1 MARRENKPK
10 VRSLYDIVNE
20 VNNSEEYGY
29 KQLRERLAVER
40 EAEIASAAEEG
51 EPQGFLSSAPS
62 NLEVT
67 ATMQAAP
74 EESWGEGVGRAG
86 YEAIANLFGGTGYG
100 EEDNRPLIQRAG
112 GGIEKLV
119 SAVLPDAI
127 ERGMNLGQA
136 NIAMAM
142 PEGQVMD
149 TTTGRMRSDRVERM
163 GVAAQERE
171 QADNF
176 QASRSTQDAM
186 RAMSEADGVGGWL
199 GAATPAAV
207 GQMLGESVG
216 QQLPQMAITAGSAG
230 LGLPL
235 MAASTYNAEFQGEIE
250 KAAQEDGVDINDAR
264 RFDSWMRNN
273 PDKVKSAE
281 EKGRTR
287 GTIIAGVDLISFGAG
302 SAIAKAVDNTG
313 LKRAAFLAGAN
324 LVADVGGGAGGEAA
338 AQLATDGKIKVG
350 EVLNEG
356 FAGLPL
362 TLTQTP
368 GQIAEGV
375 RRGRDIEQQESS
387 RFNTQLD
394 RAVIEQGN
402 AQLEAARAE
411 EDARIQAEIDRE
423 NQQALVDAQ
432 NRRLEEG
439 ANWVQNAEQQ
449 DMFGADENVVG
460 TFEEQEALR
469 QYEMEQ
475 RALSL
480 QERRRAFEA
489 MERSRAVDEA
499 NYDEIV
505 EGSRQAQFDARDAEQ
520 AQVRQSQEALDPAFN
535 PPQESQMA
543 EQLRLAL
550 ANRGVAPA
558 VAEEVMEE
566 VSAPEVSPPKSKY
579 EVVDFG
585 TTPEGGLTYTRRR
598 TADGELATF
607 VVSGGG
613 GSSAP
618 GSDIGGSQPFV
629 PKSDANR
636 AVVEDLITTHTKLG
650 SLSDET
656 YQEFKGAL
664 ASVVKADKAGEP
676 APKSALAVLEK
687 FKARV
692 EENDAYNPHWQ
703 SMSKEERAD
712 FLGDIHPVLKG
723 MLSKADTLTG
733 ISDGNMLSIR
743 NAYKRVYGDVVPAT
757 EDKAAA
763 PAATAEVAQPQ
774 PSSEE
779 QAAPERNFI
788 GPVRGRRTEAN
799 VGENRTTRVDE
810 RDPLPFPEM
819 ARTDGV
825 VQEPTAVVEDVAP
838 EQMELEGMDVA
849 QPTDT
854 VRGTLDAARKK
865 REEKQK
871 KDKAEALKKAKA
883 KHTSDRNKFLEEL
896 LERNLTPAREEAA
909 LAEWMESNPVPTEAT
924 VTVAPAAKPVAV
936 PDATAVADKA
946 VQSAAKNRVAAWRR
960 GRTVAANRAMA
971 EAKARKL
978 KDDEARK
985 LVTQRVEEYDNRNPN
1000 PESTAPSQAAPT
1012 QQAPATKVEPNDPRV
1027 DEQLA
1032 AIRLFDT
1039 STPEAELR
1047 ADIAAELSAIN
1058 LDQDMNPVP
1067 EDKRATIEDVRA
1079 LLGVP
1084 SSGNARSARRA
1095 IGNGIVQLVTEA
1107 TMGNYRSDI
1116 NQTTQA
1122 WYDGEKM
1129 YVIVDRLNKDNLM
1142 GEIMGA
1148 IAHEG
1153 KHASDASGKGAKGI
1167 GHFIGVEANRRL
1179 RTRIEEAAS
1188 RGDQAAVRAVARATA
1203 AAKKRPGL
1211 PGLYE
1216 VELPAYY
1223 ITEIADRPTTLYR
1236 GLVSSIRVGVNNL
1249 LGRKDVNVDDIAYMA
1264 DRMVENLSYDSY
1276 AIGSIQRLLD
1286 KQGGVTIGSLTEQV
1300 EGLDQGMYG
1309 GRTEAIATTPNGSFN
1324 LVDDV
1329 APEGTDYSEFGQVR
1343 KVTAYEDGKEVGTL
1357 VYANDGTPPT
1367 IEVAE
1372 THRRRG
1378 VGTAMLKMAREQG
1391 GVLGEGSSGIRGRG
1405 SEYRTSDGQ
1414 AFRSNANEN
1423 NAQLDYVTALN
1434 QDMDDLS
1441 MPDRQSAV
1449 LSITRSNPLYRGNR
1463 DNNPT
1468 PRSSDGALGPGYYY
1482 TSDRGAAESYGS
1494 VVTHHDLS
1502 EFRRPLVITM
1512 REVEAAEGNTAAAI
1526 AADKA
1531 FADENFNTR
1540 GGAIRWAR
1548 EEWEQWSG
1556 IGDTDF
1562 PAMLRDAGYDSV
1574 VLVDNGVIVE
1584 MATPRRAS
1592 TYSLDQDAEELGTSR
1607 FSPKPNEVLSR
1618 SAAERVARTTGTFV
1632 RNMLDPNGGL
1642 GSEVNNYLQDSVG
1655 EAAHYA
1661 AEAQKSAWELK
1672 RGIAEHAA
1680 KNKKTVDEVNAEIG
1694 KRMEALATIGSP
1706 VRREAALSNYVQAN
1720 PELAPL
1726 LEGYRTIAAFS
1737 NKVAD
1742 NVMARRPLTEADRK
1756 FAQNLRDSAF
1766 AYTTRIYTSRQGE
1779 AGKSISRKMLRTAA
1793 KAKTKLEQ
1801 GKTLTKQEQE
1811 AFTRYDDAANY
1822 LMERLTIPPIEDL
1835 VGMRQSRINELFDTW
1850 ADQDA
1855 ARFREAAYDDA
1866 IRNGMDE
1873 ESAKIAA
1880 KESMV
1885 EVLDGLRDLSQV
1897 ERILNDKADMVIR
1910 SLLGL
1915 NASSPTASTVG
1926 GLREDR
1932 GILQKREDLAPE
1944 LRRLM
1949 GEVVADPAVMLS
1961 VTMAKQGELIAR
1973 ENFLRKLADTGMVT
1987 SQDLAGTGPFS
1998 EHTVKLRGD
2007 TAGSLKDM
2015 YTTPEVARVVNA
2027 QLEMYSTVTDAA
2039 AISFMQS
2046 DAMAAALA
2054 RRGVNAAA
2062 WLASKAKMSSVVL
2075 SPFAMAM
2082 NAAGSALMLLPNGV
2096 YSPGMMVDAMTAAKD
2111 SVLNTLGEGSNYS
2124 DVLANAVRWNVIDSA
2139 RLQELRRSV
2148 HDSLKDTV
2156 VNPSVQSKAWHKAKL
2171 GFGATTEVF
2180 AMTDSWTK
2188 IAAFIKQQDY
2198 LTKFYQAEGVKK
2210 TADEISSEAAAIV
2223 RNTNFTYSKVP
2234 PVIRNVFERTGLTMF
2249 ATYFWSVP
2257 LAITGN
2263 YQQAFNDVMRASK
2276 ATTAK
2281 GRHEATTMAISRFMG
2296 TNAAVAVV
2304 PILGQMLA
2312 QSLNEMGDE
2321 DEDKIKAMAGMLRDE
2336 QPYADPIYLGKDKEG
2351 KPLFFLFNRLDPY
2364 GPVTDLVRIL
2374 GNKELENDKKYD
2386 AMKSLFMGMW
2396 FKNSAIV
2403 EAGKVL
2409 TSEERGNT
2417 STRLERIP
2425 FIGAATREMQGVVG
2439 YADWARSLTT
2449 LVDRAFV
2456 PAFVNVLDPENPTVS
2471 DDYNSNMAAV
2481 LGMMTYASGG
2491 KAVKADP
2498 ESALRTIGFELKE
2511 AKDSARKRVAQA
2523 ISNGDSPERIA
2534 DMIMTESDDMFYD
2547 FERAQ
2552 RTYEGMVNGLGMSP
2566 RAAAAI
2572 LKSREGAGM
2581 NDVQIGLIRRGLLR
2595 GDKEMALELAGI
2607 LSKKSVEDRVARTR
2621 GYKEDKDQAV
2631 SDAQEALKILRRD
2644 YGLKVGE

>member
-1 MARRENKPK
+1 
-10 VRSLYDIVNE
+10 
-20 VNNSEEYGY
+20 
-29 KQLRERLAVER
+29 
-40 EAEIASAAEEG
+40 
-51 EPQGFLSSAPS
+51 
-62 NLEVT
+62 
-67 ATMQAAP
+67 
-74 EESWGEGVGRAG
+74 
-86 YEAIANLFGGTGYG
+86 
-100 EEDNRPLIQRAG
+100 
-112 GGIEKLV
+112 
-119 SAVLPDAI
+119 
-127 ERGMNLGQA
+127 
-136 NIAMAM
+136 
-142 PEGQVMD
+142 
-149 TTTGRMRSDRVERM
+149 
-163 GVAAQERE
+163 
-171 QADNF
+171 
-176 QASRSTQDAM
+176 
-186 RAMSEADGVGGWL
+186 
-199 GAATPAAV
+199 
-207 GQMLGESVG
+207 
-216 QQLPQMAITAGSAG
+216 
-230 LGLPL
+230 
-235 MAASTYNAEFQGEIE
+235 
-250 KAAQEDGVDINDAR
+250 
-264 RFDSWMRNN
+264 
-273 PDKVKSAE
+273 
-281 EKGRTR
+281 
-287 GTIIAGVDLISFGAG
+287 
-302 SAIAKAVDNTG
+302 
-313 LKRAAFLAGAN
+313 
-324 LVADVGGGAGGEAA
+324 
-338 AQLATDGKIKVG
+338 
-350 EVLNEG
+350 
-356 FAGLPL
+356 
-362 TLTQTP
+362 
-368 GQIAEGV
+368 
-375 RRGRDIEQQESS
+375 
-387 RFNTQLD
+387 
-394 RAVIEQGN
+394 
-402 AQLEAARAE
+402 
-411 EDARIQAEIDRE
+411 
-423 NQQALVDAQ
+423 
-432 NRRLEEG
+432 
-439 ANWVQNAEQQ
+439 
-449 DMFGADENVVG
+449 
-460 TFEEQEALR
+460 
-469 QYEMEQ
+469 
-475 RALSL
+475 
-480 QERRRAFEA
+480 
-489 MERSRAVDEA
+489 
-499 NYDEIV
+499 
-505 EGSRQAQFDARDAEQ
+505 
-520 AQVRQSQEALDPAFN
+520 
-535 PPQESQMA
+535 
-543 EQLRLAL
+543 
-550 ANRGVAPA
+550 
-558 VAEEVMEE
+558 
-566 VSAPEVSPPKSKY
+566 
-579 EVVDFG
+579 
-585 TTPEGGLTYTRRR
+585 
-598 TADGELATF
+598 
-607 VVSGGG
+607 
-613 GSSAP
+613 
-618 GSDIGGSQPFV
+618 
-629 PKSDANR
+629 
-636 AVVEDLITTHTKLG
+636 
-650 SLSDET
+650 
-656 YQEFKGAL
+656 
-664 ASVVKADKAGEP
+664 
-676 APKSALAVLEK
+676 
-687 FKARV
+687 
-692 EENDAYNPHWQ
+692 
-703 SMSKEERAD
+703 
-712 FLGDIHPVLKG
+712 
-723 MLSKADTLTG
+723 
-733 ISDGNMLSIR
+733 
-743 NAYKRVYGDVVPAT
+743 
-757 EDKAAA
+757 
-763 PAATAEVAQPQ
+763 
-774 PSSEE
+774 
-779 QAAPERNFI
+779 
-788 GPVRGRRTEAN
+788 
-799 VGENRTTRVDE
+799 
-810 RDPLPFPEM
+810 
-819 ARTDGV
+819 
-825 VQEPTAVVEDVAP
+825 
-838 EQMELEGMDVA
+838 
-849 QPTDT
+849 
-854 VRGTLDAARKK
+854 
-865 REEKQK
+865 
-871 KDKAEALKKAKA
+871 
-883 KHTSDRNKFLEEL
+883 
-896 LERNLTPAREEAA
+896 
-909 LAEWMESNPVPTEAT
+909 
-924 VTVAPAAKPVAV
+924 
-936 PDATAVADKA
+936 
-946 VQSAAKNRVAAWRR
+946 
-960 GRTVAANRAMA
+960 
-971 EAKARKL
+971 
-978 KDDEARK
+978 
-985 LVTQRVEEYDNRNPN
+985 
-1000 PESTAPSQAAPT
+1000 
-1012 QQAPATKVEPNDPRV
+1012 
-1027 DEQLA
+1027 
-1032 AIRLFDT
+1032 
-1039 STPEAELR
+1039 
-1047 ADIAAELSAIN
+1047 
-1058 LDQDMNPVP
+1058 
-1067 EDKRATIEDVRA
+1067 
-1079 LLGVP
+1079 
-1084 SSGNARSARRA
+1084 
-1095 IGNGIVQLVTEA
+1095 
-1107 TMGNYRSDI
+1107 
-1116 NQTTQA
+1116 
-1122 WYDGEKM
+1122 
-1129 YVIVDRLNKDNLM
+1129 M

-1223 ITEIADRPTTLYR
+1223 ITEVADRPSTLYR

-1264 DRMVENLSYDSY
+1264 DKMVENLSYDSY

-1286 KQGGVTIGSLTEQV
+1286 KQGGVTIGSLSEQV

-1309 GRTEAIATTPNGSFN
+1309 GRVEAIATTPNGSFN

-1329 APEGTDYSEFGQVR
+1329 APEGTDYSEFGQIR

-1391 GVLGEGSSGIRGRG
+1391 GILGEGSSGIRGRG

-1434 QDMDDLS
+1434 QD
-1441 MPDRQSAV
+1441 
-1449 LSITRSNPLYRGNR
+1449 
-1463 DNNPT
+1463 
-1468 PRSSDGALGPGYYY
+1468 
-1482 TSDRGAAESYGS
+1482 
-1494 VVTHHDLS
+1494 
-1502 EFRRPLVITM
+1502 
-1512 REVEAAEGNTAAAI
+1512 
-1526 AADKA
+1526 
-1531 FADENFNTR
+1531 
-1540 GGAIRWAR
+1540 
-1548 EEWEQWSG
+1548 
-1556 IGDTDF
+1556 
-1562 PAMLRDAGYDSV
+1562 
-1574 VLVDNGVIVE
+1574 
-1584 MATPRRAS
+1584 
-1592 TYSLDQDAEELGTSR
+1592 AEELGTSR
-1607 FSPKPNEVLSR
+1607 FSPNPNEALSR
-1618 SAAERVARTTGTFV
+1618 SAVERAARTTGTFV

-1642 GSEVNNYLQDSVG
+1642 GSKVNDYLQDSVG

-1672 RGIAEHAA
+1672 RGIADHAA
-1680 KNKKTVDEVNAEIG
+1680 KNNKTVDEVNAEIG
-1694 KRMEALATIGSP
+1694 KRMEALASITSP
-1706 VRREAALSNYVQAN
+1706 ARREAALSNYVQSN

-1742 NVMARRPLTEADRK
+1742 NIMARRPLTEADRK

-1766 AYTTRIYTSRQGE
+1766 AYTTRIYTSRQGPT
-1779 AGKSISRKMLRTAA
+1779 GRSITRKMLRTAA
-1793 KAKTKLEQ
+1793 KARAKLEK
-1801 GKTLTKQEQE
+1801 GLTLTKQEQE

-1932 GILQKREDLAPE
+1932 GILQKREELSPE

-1949 GEVVADPAVMLS
+1949 GEVVADPSVMLS

-1973 ENFLRKLADTGMVT
+1973 ENFLRKLASTGMVT
-1987 SQDLAGTGPFS
+1987 TQDLAGTGPFS

-2015 YTTPEVARVVNA
+2015 YTTPEVARVINA

-2046 DAMAAALA
+2046 DVMLAVAARKAA
-2054 RRGVNAAA
+2054 GGAA

-2096 YSPGMMVDAMTAAKD
+2096 YSPGMMVDALTAAKD
-2111 SVLNTLGEGSNYS
+2111 SVMNTLGEGSNYS

-2156 VNPSVQSKAWHKAKL
+2156 VNPSVPSKLRHRAKR

-2198 LTKFYQAEGVKK
+2198 LTKFYKAEGIKK
-2210 TADEISSEAAAIV
+2210 TADEISSEAASIV

-2234 PVIRNVFERTGLTMF
+2234 PVIRNVFERAGLTMF

-2257 LAITGN
+2257 LAIAGN
-2263 YQQAFNDVMRASK
+2263 YQQAVSDVVRAYK

-2281 GRHEATTMAISRFMG
+2281 GRQEATTMAISRFMG
-2296 TNAAVAVV
+2296 TNAAVFAVPV
-2304 PILGQMLA
+2304 LGQMLA
-2312 QSLNEMGDE
+2312 QSLNGMGDE

-2351 KPLFFLFNRLDPY
+2351 KPLFFLLNRLDPY
-2364 GPVTDLVRIL
+2364 GPITDLVRIL
-2374 GNKELENDKKYD
+2374 GNKELDNDKKYD

-2396 FKNSAIV
+2396 FKNSAVV

-2425 FIGAATREMQGVVG
+2425 FIGAATREMQGAVG

-2471 DDYNSNMAAV
+2471 DDYNSNLAAV

-2498 ESALRTIGFELKE
+2498 ESALRTIGFELKK

-2534 DMIMTESDDMFYD
+2534 DMIMSESDDMFYE

-2631 SDAQEALKILRRD
+2631 SDAQETLKILRRD

>member
-1 MARRENKPK
+1 MARRDTKPK
-10 VRSLYDIVNE
+10 TRSLYEIVTE
-20 VNNSEEYGY
+20 ANNNEEYGY
-29 KQLRERLAVER
+29 KQLRERLAIER
-40 EAEIASAAEEG
+40 EAEIASAIEEG
-51 EPQGFLSSAPS
+51 EPQGFLSSTPS
-62 NLEVT
+62 NIETT
-67 ATMQAAP
+67 ASMQATP
-74 EESWGEGVGRAG
+74 EMGWMEGVQRAG
-86 YEAIANLFGGTGYG
+86 YEAISGLFGDDGYG
-100 EEDNRPLIQRAG
+100 NTDSRPLIQRAG
-112 GGIEKLV
+112 SGVEKLV
-119 SAVLPDAI
+119 SSVLPDAI
-127 ERGMNLGQA
+127 ERGMGLGKA
-136 NIAMAM
+136 NIAMGL
-142 PEGQVMD
+142 PEGQVVD
-149 TTTGRMRSDRVERM
+149 TTTGRMRSDRVDRM
-163 GVAAQERE
+163 LTAAQQRE
-171 QADNF
+171 AADMY
-176 QASRSTQDAM
+176 QASKSTQDAM
-186 RAMSEADGVGGWL
+186 RAMSDAESVGGWL
-199 GAATPAAV
+199 SAATPEAI

-216 QQLPQMAITAGSAG
+216 QQLPQMALTAGSLG
-230 LGLPL
+230 IGLPL

-250 KAAQEDGVDINDAR
+250 EAAQKDGVDINDAL
-264 RFDSWMRNN
+264 RFDRWMRDN
-273 PDKVKSAE
+273 PEKVKAAE

-287 GTIIAGVDLISFGAG
+287 GTIIAGADLLTFGAG
-302 SAIAKAVDNTG
+302 AAIARAVDNTG
-313 LKRAAFLAGAN
+313 IRRAAFLAGAN

-338 AQLATDGKIKVG
+338 AQLATDGSIKVG

-356 FAGLPL
+356 FTGLPL
-362 TLTQTP
+362 SITQTP

-375 RRGRDIEQQESS
+375 RRGREIDQQESS

-394 RAVIEQGN
+394 RAVVDQGN

-423 NQQALVDAQ
+423 NRQALVGAQ

-489 MERSRAVDEA
+489 MERSQTEDAA
-499 NYDEIV
+499 NYEEVV
-505 EGSRQAQFDARDAEQ
+505 ESSRQSQFDARDAER
-520 AQVRQSQEALDPAFN
+520 ARVRQSQEALDPAFN
-535 PPQESQMA
+535 PPAESQMA
-543 EQLRLAL
+543 GQLRSAL

-558 VAEEVMEE
+558 VAEDIVEE
-566 VSAPEVSPPKSKY
+566 VAAETRERIDSTDLGGEWLGMPRAHREIYLQKIGLPEEEAANLSGSGFTRFT
-579 EVVDFG
+579 EDAQQL
-585 TTPEGGLTYTRRR
+585 LT
-598 TADGELATF
+598 
-607 VVSGGG
+607 
-613 GSSAP
+613 
-618 GSDIGGSQPFV
+618 
-629 PKSDANR
+629 
-636 AVVEDLITTHTKLG
+636 
-650 SLSDET
+650 
-656 YQEFKGAL
+656 
-664 ASVVKADKAGEP
+664 
-676 APKSALAVLEK
+676 
-687 FKARV
+687 
-692 EENDAYNPHWQ
+692 DAYNNTSPEEI
-703 SMSKEERAD
+703 MSLPENND
-712 FLGDIHPVLKG
+712 P
-723 MLSKADTLTG
+723 
-733 ISDGNMLSIR
+733 
-743 NAYKRVYGDVVPAT
+743 
-757 EDKAAA
+757 AAA
-763 PAATAEVAQPQ
+763 WWDRDSTGGTSWWWSDEAQTQRAATGVETATKPWTRLTSVEKDMVRRHLGLAEGEPVRTA
-774 PSSEE
+774 SE
-779 QAAPERNFI
+779 QAKVPSRAGTSNEERNFI

-799 VGENRTTRVDE
+799 IGENRTTRTDE

-819 ARTDGV
+819 ARTVGV
-825 VQEPTAVVEDVAP
+825 VQEPTDVMEDVSP

-854 VRGTLDAARKK
+854 VRGTLDVARKK
-865 REEKQK
+865 RKEKQK
-871 KDKAEALKKAKA
+871 KDSAEALNKAKA

-896 LERNLTPAREEAA
+896 LERNLTPAKEEAA

-924 VTVAPAAKPVAV
+924 VSSTQVAKPVAV

-946 VQSAAKNRVAAWRR
+946 VQTAAKNRDAAWRR

-971 EAKARKL
+971 EARARKL
-978 KDDEARK
+978 KDDEARR

-1000 PESTAPSQAAPT
+1000 PETAAQSQAAPT
-1012 QQAPATKVEPNDPRV
+1012 QQTPATKVEPNDPRV

-1058 LDQDMNPVP
+1058 LDQDINPVP
-1067 EDKRATIEDVRA
+1067 EDKRASIEDVRA

-1095 IGNGIVQLVTEA
+1095 IGNGIVQLVTED

-1142 GEIMGA
+1142 GQLMGA

-1179 RTRIEEAAS
+1179 RARIEEAAS
-1188 RGDQAAVRAVARATA
+1188 RGDQAAVRAVARASA

-1223 ITEIADRPTTLYR
+1223 ITETADRPTTLYR

-1286 KQGGVTIGSLTEQV
+1286 KQGGVTIGSPTEQV

-1329 APEGTDYSEFGQVR
+1329 ALEGTDYSEFGQVR
-1343 KVTAYEDGKEVGTL
+1343 KVTAFEDGQEVGSL
-1357 VYANDGTPPT
+1357 IYANDGTPPT
-1367 IEVAE
+1367 VEVAE

-1391 GVLGEGSSGIRGRG
+1391 GILGEGSSGIRGRG

-1434 QDMDDLS
+1434 QD
-1441 MPDRQSAV
+1441 
-1449 LSITRSNPLYRGNR
+1449 
-1463 DNNPT
+1463 
-1468 PRSSDGALGPGYYY
+1468 
-1482 TSDRGAAESYGS
+1482 
-1494 VVTHHDLS
+1494 
-1502 EFRRPLVITM
+1502 
-1512 REVEAAEGNTAAAI
+1512 
-1526 AADKA
+1526 
-1531 FADENFNTR
+1531 
-1540 GGAIRWAR
+1540 
-1548 EEWEQWSG
+1548 
-1556 IGDTDF
+1556 
-1562 PAMLRDAGYDSV
+1562 
-1574 VLVDNGVIVE
+1574 
-1584 MATPRRAS
+1584 
-1592 TYSLDQDAEELGTSR
+1592 AEELGTSR
-1607 FSPKPNEVLSR
+1607 FSPKPNEVIAR
-1618 SAAERVARTTGTFV
+1618 SAAERVARNTGTFV

-1680 KNKKTVDEVNAEIG
+1680 RNNKTIDEVNADIG
-1694 KRMEALATIGSP
+1694 KRMEALASIASP
-1706 VRREAALSNYVQAN
+1706 ARREAALSNYVQAN

-1779 AGKSISRKMLRTAA
+1779 AGKSISRKMLRTAN

-1811 AFTRYDDAANY
+1811 AYTRYDDAANY
-1822 LMERLTIPPIEDL
+1822 LMERLTIPPMEDL
-1835 VGMRQSRINELFDTW
+1835 VGMRQSRLNELFDTW

-1855 ARFREAAYDDA
+1855 TRFREAAYDDA

-1873 ESAKIAA
+1873 DTAKIVA
-1880 KESMV
+1880 KESMI
-1885 EVLDGLRDLSQV
+1885 EVLDGLRELSQV

-1932 GILQKREDLAPE
+1932 GILQKREELGPE

-1949 GEVVADPAVMLS
+1949 GEVVADPSVMLS
-1961 VTMAKQGELIAR
+1961 VTMAKQGELVAR

-2015 YTTPEVARVVNA
+2015 YTTPEVARVINA

-2054 RRGVNAAA
+2054 RKGVNTAA
-2062 WLASKAKMSSVVL
+2062 WLAGRAKMSSVVL

-2096 YSPGMMVDAMTAAKD
+2096 YSPGMMVDAVTAAKD
-2111 SVLNTLGEGSNYS
+2111 SVMNTLREGSNYS

-2148 HDSLKDTV
+2148 HDSLKGTV
-2156 VNPSVQSKAWHKAKL
+2156 VNPSVQSKALHKAKL

-2263 YQQAFNDVMRASK
+2263 YVQAFNDISRASR

-2281 GRHEATTMAISRFMG
+2281 GKREATTMAISRFMG

-2312 QSLNEMGDE
+2312 QSLNGMGDE

-2336 QPYADPIYLGKDKEG
+2336 QPYADPIYLGKDKDG

-2374 GNKELENDKKYD
+2374 GNQELDDDKKYD

-2396 FKNSAIV
+2396 FQNSAIV

-2417 STRLERIP
+2417 ATRLERIP
-2425 FIGAATREMQGVVG
+2425 FIGSAVREMQGVAG

-2456 PAFVNVLDPENPTVS
+2456 PAFVNVIDPENPTVS
-2471 DDYNSNMAAV
+2471 DDYNSNLAAV

-2498 ESALRTIGFELKE
+2498 EAALRGVGFELKQ

-2523 ISNGDSPERIA
+2523 IANGDNPERIA
-2534 DMIMTESDDMFYD
+2534 SLIMSESDDMFYD

-2566 RAAAAI
+2566 RAAAAV

-2621 GYKEDKDQAV
+2621 GYKEDKDRAV
-2631 SDAQEALKILRRD
+2631 SEAQEALMILRRD

>member
-1 MARRENKPK
+1 MARANRYNYTSP
-10 VRSLYDIVNE
+10 SSIDALI
-20 VNNSEEYGY
+20 NSRPEMVERRRQYEE
-29 KQLRERLAVER
+29 EARLAAAAAEER
-40 EAEIASAAEEG
+40 ARRPEEG
-51 EPQGFLSSAPS
+51 EPEGFLSSAPS
-62 NLEVT
+62 DLEVEETGPEPAQEQGWLGGVVNDAALSLRTGARQLTSGVLGAPVNVANLVTNPLPLRASQWVANRFSPEEESTRGINTVMDSLRISQPEAIRGTQEMIANETLADQAEYSSATLTEARAKYEDAKGFLDT
-67 ATMQAAP
+67 AKVLATQPRLTSAMALEVIPQLLVRTPGSVAGTVAGQAALAGSMV
-74 EESWGEGVGRAG
+74 ESE
-86 YEAIANLFGGTGYG
+86 
-100 EEDNRPLIQRAG
+100 
-112 GGIEKLV
+112 
-119 SAVLPDAI
+119 
-127 ERGMNLGQA
+127 
-136 NIAMAM
+136 
-142 PEGQVMD
+142 
-149 TTTGRMRSDRVERM
+149 
-163 GVAAQERE
+163 VAADLAKKVAAGEITRE
-171 QADNF
+171 QAERTASNAFAFSAGVNSVLPSLHGGGMAVERALAGQGSRRTASGIVSDVAAEGALGGLAEAADEIITNVSTDKPWDENVARSF
-176 QASRSTQDAM
+176 VTGAVLEGGMAAPTTVAGSIDASR
-186 RAMSEADGVGGWL
+186 RA
-199 GAATPAAV
+199 
-207 GQMLGESVG
+207 
-216 QQLPQMAITAGSAG
+216 
-230 LGLPL
+230 
-235 MAASTYNAEFQGEIE
+235 
-250 KAAQEDGVDINDAR
+250 
-264 RFDSWMRNN
+264 
-273 PDKVKSAE
+273 
-281 EKGRTR
+281 
-287 GTIIAGVDLISFGAG
+287 
-302 SAIAKAVDNTG
+302 
-313 LKRAAFLAGAN
+313 
-324 LVADVGGGAGGEAA
+324 
-338 AQLATDGKIKVG
+338 
-350 EVLNEG
+350 EVE
-356 FAGLPL
+356 
-362 TLTQTP
+362 
-368 GQIAEGV
+368 
-375 RRGRDIEQQESS
+375 ESS
-387 RFNTQLD
+387 RFNSSIDQSI
-394 RAVIEQGN
+394 IEQGN
-402 AQLEAARAE
+402 AMLAAREAEQAAADAQVNTARLQRAE
-411 EDARIQAEIDRE
+411 EAIR
-423 NQQALVDAQ
+423 Q
-432 NRRLEEG
+432 NEQNKNNAW
-439 ANWVQNAEQQ
+439 ANASTP
-449 DMFGADENVVG
+449 DMFGADPDIVG

-489 MERSRAVDEA
+489 MERSQATDRTNFADV
-499 NYDEIV
+499 V
-505 EGSRQAQFDARDAEQ
+505 EGSHQAQFDARDAEQ
-520 AQVRQSQEALDPAFN
+520 ARVRQSQEALDPAFN
-535 PPQESQMA
+535 PPVESQMA
-543 EQLRLAL
+543 SQLRAALSNRGVEPAVVEEVVQEVKAPASGPVDVTTSKDGRDYRYTLATDGNAYTYYGDGNIMEGREVWSPRSQEALDVASSVTNGMLAL
-550 ANRGVAPA
+550 RSNEVTERAAYSAANKEIVAADTEGRPMKFSMVMVDGRGAFEGQQFPSTVVAPA
-558 VAEEVMEE
+558 VGVDGTQRIYEYVL
-566 VSAPEVSPPKSKY
+566 SPDKH
-579 EVVDFG
+579 
-585 TTPEGGLTYTRRR
+585 LRR
-598 TADGELATF
+598 TYRDEDGVPVGVEYLATNKET
-607 VVSGGG
+607 
-613 GSSAP
+613 GSREWSNMPPGMLAP
-618 GSDIGGSQPFV
+618 NMEWGPAVDI
-629 PKSDANR
+629 
-636 AVVEDLITTHTKLG
+636 
-650 SLSDET
+650 ET
-656 YQEFKGAL
+656 
-664 ASVVKADKAGEP
+664 AGEEITAQANNLKP
-676 APKSALAVLEK
+676 VTTQEAP
-687 FKARV
+687 
-692 EENDAYNPHWQ
+692 
-703 SMSKEERAD
+703 
-712 FLGDIHPVLKG
+712 
-723 MLSKADTLTG
+723 
-733 ISDGNMLSIR
+733 
-743 NAYKRVYGDVVPAT
+743 
-757 EDKAAA
+757 AA
-763 PAATAEVAQPQ
+763 PAARTELPPTQG
-774 PSSEE
+774 
-779 QAAPERNFI
+779 NGFI
-788 GPVRGRRTEAN
+788 GPARGRRTEPN

-810 RDPLPFPEM
+810 RDALPFPEM

-865 REEKQK
+865 REERQN
-871 KDKAEALKKAKA
+871 KDRAEALKKAKA

-896 LERNLTPAREEAA
+896 LERNLTPSREEAA

-971 EAKARKL
+971 EARARKL

-1000 PESTAPSQAAPT
+1000 PETAAPSQAAPT
-1012 QQAPATKVEPNDPRV
+1012 QQTPATKVEPNDPRV

-1058 LDQDMNPVP
+1058 LDQDINPVP
-1067 EDKRATIEDVRA
+1067 EDKRASIEDVRA

-1095 IGNGIVQLVTEA
+1095 IGNGIVQLVTED

-1142 GEIMGA
+1142 GQIMGA

-1167 GHFIGVEANRRL
+1167 GHFIGVDANRRL

-1188 RGDQAAVRAVARATA
+1188 RGDQAAVRAVARASA

-1343 KVTAYEDGKEVGTL
+1343 KVTAFEDGQEVGSL
-1357 VYANDGTPPT
+1357 IYANDGTPPT
-1367 IEVAE
+1367 VEVAE

-1434 QDMDDLS
+1434 QDMDDL
-1441 MPDRQSAV
+1441 
-1449 LSITRSNPLYRGNR
+1449 
-1463 DNNPT
+1463 
-1468 PRSSDGALGPGYYY
+1468 
-1482 TSDRGAAESYGS
+1482 
-1494 VVTHHDLS
+1494 
-1502 EFRRPLVITM
+1502 
-1512 REVEAAEGNTAAAI
+1512 
-1526 AADKA
+1526 
-1531 FADENFNTR
+1531 
-1540 GGAIRWAR
+1540 
-1548 EEWEQWSG
+1548 
-1556 IGDTDF
+1556 
-1562 PAMLRDAGYDSV
+1562 
-1574 VLVDNGVIVE
+1574 
-1584 MATPRRAS
+1584 
-1592 TYSLDQDAEELGTSR
+1592 GTSR
-1607 FSPKPNEVLSR
+1607 FSPKPNEVLAR
-1618 SAAERVARTTGTFV
+1618 STTERVARTTGTFV

-1661 AEAQKSAWELK
+1661 AEAQKSAWELR

-1680 KNKKTVDEVNAEIG
+1680 KNNKTVDEVNADIG
-1694 KRMEALATIGSP
+1694 KRMEALASIASP

-1720 PELAPL
+1720 PELTPL

-1756 FAQNLRDSAF
+1756 FAQNLRESAF

-1779 AGKSISRKMLRTAA
+1779 AGKSISSKMLRTAT

-1873 ESAKIAA
+1873 ETAKIAA

-1932 GILQKREDLAPE
+1932 GILQKREELAPE

-1949 GEVVADPAVMLS
+1949 GEVVADPSVMLS

-2015 YTTPEVARVVNA
+2015 YTTPEVARVINA

-2054 RRGVNAAA
+2054 RKGVNSAA

-2111 SVLNTLGEGSNYS
+2111 SVMNTLREGSNYS

-2263 YQQAFNDVMRASK
+2263 YQQAFNDVVRASK

-2281 GRHEATTMAISRFMG
+2281 GRQEATTMAISRFMG

-2312 QSLNEMGDE
+2312 QSLNGMGDE

-2374 GNKELENDKKYD
+2374 GNTELENDKKYD

-2425 FIGAATREMQGVVG
+2425 YIGAATREMQGVVG

-2471 DDYNSNMAAV
+2471 DDYNSNLAAV
-2481 LGMMTYASGG
+2481 LGMMTFASGG
-2491 KAVKADP
+2491 KAIKADP
-2498 ESALRTIGFELKE
+2498 DAALRTIGFELKE

-2534 DMIMTESDDMFYD
+2534 DMIMTESDGMFYD

-2552 RTYEGMVNGLGMSP
+2552 RTYEGMVNGLEMSP

-2572 LKSREGAGM
+2572 LKSRDGAGM

-2631 SDAQEALKILRRD
+2631 SDAQETLKILRRD